1 MQHSFDV
8 NIATKYGVNCAIILN
23 NLQFWIA
30 KNKANGKNYHDGR
43 YWTFNSAEAFTELF
57 PYMTARQI
65 SYALQKLRD
74 EGILETGN
82 YNANAYDRTLWYALT
97 DFGECILQNCKMDST
112 TMLNGF
118 HSNVEPIPDINPDAK
133 TSDSKPDILP
143 IADAPAKPT
152 RHKYGQ
158 YSNVLLS
165 DEELDKLK
173 AEFPDDW
180 EERIERLSEYIA
192 SKGVKYK
199 SHLATI
205 RAWSRKEGKPGGK
218 GRRPSK
224 ETAEQIKQGC
234 WGVFV

>member
-1 MQHSFDV
+1 MHHSFDV

-30 KNKANGKNYHDGR
+30 KNKANGKNFHDGR
-43 YWTFNSAEAFTELF
+43 YWTFNSAEAFAELF

-97 DFGECILQNCKMDST
+97 DFGECILQNCQMDST
-112 TMLNGF
+112 ALSNGF
-118 HSNVEPIPDINPDAK
+118 DSNVEPIPDINPDAK
-133 TSDSKPDILP
+133 TSDSKTDILP
-143 IADAPAKPT
+143 TADAKGKPV
-152 RHKYGQ
+152 RHQYGQ
-158 YSNVLLS
+158 YKNVLLS
-165 DEELDKLK
+165 DVDVDKLK
-173 AEFPDDW
+173 SEFPNDW
-180 EERIERLSEYIA
+180 EQRIEELSEGIA
-192 SKGVKYK
+192 THGYKYK
-199 SHLATI
+199 NHLAAI
-205 RAWSRKEGKPGGK
+205 RTWARREAKKNGK
-218 GRRPSK
+218 GGRPSK